1 MLPITEILEVL
12 YNTRNEMR
20 LQEQK
25 NQHGCIDAYCKHCDY
40 DTGFKFSTLDSL
52 IDELENEKYKGV
64 INSLIKFV
72 KVP

>member
-1 MLPITEILEVL
+1 MLPITQILDVL
-12 YNTRNEMR
+12 YNTRNEIR

-25 NQHGCIDAYCKHCDY
+25 NHHGCIDASCKHCDY
-40 DTGFKFSTLDSL
+40 ETGFKLSSMDSL
-52 IDELENEKYKGV
+52 IDELENDKYKGV